1 MGVKVKNKRYKSLTG
16 QAIIKYLLILIMLVI
31 VMFPF
36 LWLIISAFKVEKE
49 IIGFPPK
56 LFGTA
61 YTLKSFQRIFQNI
74 PLGTYI
80 KNTVIFAV
88 GATALSVLFDSAAG
102 YAFARLHFKGKNQL
116 FIFVLLTM
124 MVPFQ
129 VMMIP
134 LFLESHFLGLLD
146 TYVGLILPRA
156 TSAFGIFMMRSY
168 FAALPKDLEEAARV
182 DGLNEGGIFFRIM
195 LPLVKPG
202 VMTLVIFH
210 LMNNWNDLLYP
221 IMMTSSTRMRTL
233 SAGLAMFVGQHA
245 TTYYGPQLAGA
256 LLSVLPLLIVYIFFQ
271 KYFIASAAATGIKN

>member
-1 MGVKVKNKRYKSLTG
+1 MKYNQSKTDKTLTVVKYVFL
-16 QAIIKYLLILIMLVI
+16 IIVFIVVLFPLIWLVI
-31 VMFPF
+31 N
-36 LWLIISAFKVEKE
+36 AFKVEKE

-56 LFGTA
+56 LLGTS
-61 YTLKSFQRIFQNI
+61 YTLKSFIRIFSSI
-74 PLGTYI
+74 PLAAYI

-88 GATALSVLFDSAAG
+88 GSTILAVLFDSATG
-102 YAFARLHFKGKNQL
+102 YAFARLDFKGKDKI
-116 FIFVLLTM
+116 FILVLLTM

-134 LFLESHFLGLLD
+134 LFLESHYLGLLD
-146 TYVGLILPRA
+146 TYAGLILPKA

-182 DGLNEGGIFFRIM
+182 DGMTEFGIFWKIM

-202 VMTLVIFH
+202 VLTLAIFH

-221 IMMTSSTRMRTL
+221 LMMTSSTKMRTL
-233 SAGLAMFVGQHA
+233 SAGLALFVGEHA

-256 LLSVLPLLIVYIFFQ
+256 LLSVLPLFIVYMFFQ
-271 KYFIASAAATGIKN
+271 KYFIASVATSGMKD

>member
-1 MGVKVKNKRYKSLTG
+1 MKFKISKADKGLT
-16 QAIIKYLLILIMLVI
+16 ALKYIFLILIFIIVLFPLIWLVI
-31 VMFPF
+31 
-36 LWLIISAFKVEKE
+36 SSFKIEKE

-56 LFGTA
+56 LLGSS
-61 YTLKSFQRIFQNI
+61 YTFKSFHRIFDSI
-74 PLGTYI
+74 PFAAYI
-80 KNTVIFAV
+80 KNTVVFAA
-88 GATALSVLFDSAAG
+88 GTTALAVLFDSLSG
-102 YAFARLHFKGKNQL
+102 YAFARLEFKGKDKI
-116 FIFVLLTM
+116 FILVLLTM

-146 TYVGLILPRA
+146 TYGGLILPKA

-182 DGLNEGGIFFRIM
+182 DGLSEFGIFWRIM

-202 VMTLVIFH
+202 VLTLAIFH

-221 IMMTSSTRMRTL
+221 LMMTSSTKMRTL
-233 SAGLAMFVGQHA
+233 SAGLALFVGEHA

-256 LLSVLPLLIVYIFFQ
+256 LLSILPLFVVYMFFQ
-271 KYFIASAAATGIKN
+271 KYFIASVATSGMKD